1 MRSTYKSF
9 VVLHGG
15 DTPTDMQTTHMDMVW
30 GLVSVTHKLTLH
42 IRCPEIVTRMLR
54 HLVTSQQVTP
64 GSDSARWN

>member
-9 VVLHGG
+9 VVLYGG
-15 DTPTDMQTTHMDMVW
+15 DTPIDMQTMHMDMVW

-42 IRCPEIVTRMLR
+42 IRCPEIATHTLR